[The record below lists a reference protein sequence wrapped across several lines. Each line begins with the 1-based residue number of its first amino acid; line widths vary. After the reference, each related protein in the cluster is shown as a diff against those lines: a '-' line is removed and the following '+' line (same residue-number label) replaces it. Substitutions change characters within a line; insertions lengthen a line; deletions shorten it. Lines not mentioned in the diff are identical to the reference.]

1 MKERE
6 EFARLDRLM
15 RTNRSGEQSVGG
27 IGAPAPARDS
37 APPPQ

>member
-27 IGAPAPARDS
+27 IEAPARSRDS